1 MCSACELPD
10 GHAESRVEDPNPP
23 DGEGEVFCGVYFDAQ
38 EDERIRVGR
47 ALHDSTGQ
55 LLLSL
60 SLSFAHLRETP
71 HDSGLDPSLD
81 EISETIS
88 QISREIRTFAFLEY
102 PAELRAGGLAAA
114 LDSFARGFAK
124 RTGLR
129 VEFQASGVGEIADPR
144 TALALLRIGQ
154 EALVNVYRHA
164 DASVVHLMLERH
176 GRELQLTVT
185 DDGRGMPRTAGLG
198 SSHGVGLI
206 GMRHRAERLGGEFNI
221 TRLKHGTKIVAT
233 VPVRPPEGI
242 EGQSIKHERYA

>member
-10 GHAESRVEDPNPP
+10 GHAESCVEDGNPH
-23 DGEGEVFCGVYFDAQ
+23 DGAGEVFCGVYFDAQ
-38 EDERIRVGR
+38 EDERVRVGR

-164 DASVVHLMLERH
+164 HASVVHLALDRH

-206 GMRHRAERLGGEFNI
+206 GMRHRAERLGGDFNI

-233 VPVRPPEGI
+233 VPVRPLEGI